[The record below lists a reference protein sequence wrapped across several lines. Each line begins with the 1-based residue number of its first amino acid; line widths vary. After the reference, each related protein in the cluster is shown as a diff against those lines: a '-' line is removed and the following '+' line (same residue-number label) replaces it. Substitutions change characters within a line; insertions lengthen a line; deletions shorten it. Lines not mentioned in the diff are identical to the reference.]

1 MPIKS
6 MVICYVTTKNE
17 YTHSR
22 KSHPI
27 SSAFFLLAR
36 SQLLSPQTRGR
47 GSLCEG
53 SAQEFVDVFQTTAD
67 SQRGQVGPC

>member
-1 MPIKS
+1 
-6 MVICYVTTKNE
+6 MVICYATTKNK

-27 SSAFFLLAR
+27 TSAPFLLAR
-36 SQLLSPQTRGR
+36 SQLMSPQTQGR

-53 SAQEFVDVFQTTAD
+53 SAQEFVDIFQTTAY
-67 SQRGQVGPC
+67 SQRGQVGLC